1 MSESLQ
7 SILIGTSALTTVG
20 IAALLLTI
28 AKKPKSL
35 NSQDLDQ
42 FVKLFLIGVA
52 FQCIHFLEE
61 FVTHLYEGLPQLLG
75 LQPWSAEFFVS
86 FNLSGICI
94 WILSAVG
101 LKNNFR
107 LAFFPVWFFAIGMT
121 ANGIIHPALAL
132 AVGGYFPGLFTSPIV
147 GVLGVMLLL
156 RLWRLHE

>member
-7 SILIGTSALTTVG
+7 SILIGTSALSAVA
-20 IAALLLTI
+20 IVSLLLTI

-42 FVKLFLIGVA
+42 FVKLVLIGVA
-52 FQCIHFLEE
+52 FQCIHFVEE
-61 FVTHLYEGLPQLLG
+61 FITHLYERLPQLLG
-75 LQPWSAEFFVS
+75 LQPWSAEFFVT
-86 FNLSGICI
+86 FNLSWVFI

-101 LKNNFR
+101 LKYNFR
-107 LAFFPVWFFAIGMT
+107 PAFFPVWFFAIGMT
-121 ANGIIHPALAL
+121 GNGIAHPALAL

-156 RLWRLHE
+156 RLWRLH